1 MTFSEAGPV
10 PGQGQV
16 AQQIFWYT
24 AFTAS
29 MSKAPAVNN
38 ADGSPKWRMAPG
50 PHGPYW
56 KDGMQNGYQDVGSW
70 TFMKSTPDE
79 RKAAAWLYAQFIN
92 AKTTSLKKSITGL
105 TFVRDSDIRHE
116 YFTKNA
122 SKYGGLIEFY
132 RSPARV
138 AWTPTGTNVPDY
150 PKLAQLWWK
159 NVATAVTGEKTPQAA
174 MDNLADEMDN
184 VLGRLQRAGMKNC
197 PPKLNDKSDPN
208 KWLSDTNAPWKKL
221 ANEKPKGET
230 IAYEKLLQAW
240 KEGRVK

>member
-1 MTFSEAGPV
+1 
-10 PGQGQV
+10 
-16 AQQIFWYT
+16 
-24 AFTAS
+24 
-29 MSKAPAVNN
+29 
-38 ADGSPKWRMAPG
+38 
-50 PHGPYW
+50 
-56 KDGMQNGYQDVGSW
+56 
-70 TFMKSTPDE
+70 
-79 RKAAAWLYAQFIN
+79 
-92 AKTTSLKKSITGL
+92 
-105 TFVRDSDIRHE
+105 
-116 YFTKNA
+116 
-122 SKYGGLIEFY
+122 
-132 RSPARV
+132 
-138 AWTPTGTNVPDY
+138 VPDY

-208 KWLSDTNAPWKKL
+208 KWLSDKNAPWKKL